1 MLHMLVRHRVAEFE
15 RWKRVFDAHA
25 VAQRQAGLR
34 VTHVMRDTAEGSD
47 VVLLFEVE
55 DFDRA
60 RAFVTSPAVP
70 DAQEESG
77 VLDEPEI
84 LFLRSV

>member
-1 MLHMLVRHRVAEFE
+1 MVHMLVRHRVVEFS
-15 RWKRVFDAHA
+15 RWKRVFDSHA
-25 VAQRQAGLR
+25 AAQRQAGLR
-34 VTHVMRDTAEGSD
+34 VTHVMRNTADPSE

-70 DAQEESG
+70 DVQEESG